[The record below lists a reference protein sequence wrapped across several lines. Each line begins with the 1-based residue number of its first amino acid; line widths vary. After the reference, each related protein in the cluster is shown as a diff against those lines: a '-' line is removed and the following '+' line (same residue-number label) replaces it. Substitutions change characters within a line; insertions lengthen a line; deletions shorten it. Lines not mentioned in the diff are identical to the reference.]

1 MSYLTYHEEFRLHG
15 SLSVDRQ
22 EALID
27 LLEQVQERCEQC
39 DNIYLDTPAE
49 GTPERVLFDAFYDIQ
64 NMTYGE

>member
-27 LLEQVQERCEQC
+27 LLEQVKERCEQYDDLC
-39 DNIYLDTPAE
+39 LDTPKE
-49 GTPERVLFDAFYDIQ
+49 GTPERVLFNAFYDIQ

>member
-1 MSYLTYHEEFRLHG
+1 MLTYHEEFRLYG

-27 LLEQVQERCEQC
+27 LLEQVKESCGQYDDLC
-39 DNIYLDTPAE
+39 LDTPAE

>member
-1 MSYLTYHEEFRLHG
+1 MLTYHEEFRLHG

-27 LLEQVQERCEQC
+27 LLEQVQERCEQYDDLC
-39 DNIYLDTPAE
+39 LDTPAE
-49 GTPERVLFDAFYDIQ
+49 GTPERVLLDAFYDIQ